1 MQLALSGKISLSNH
15 SFLRTR
21 TLFQGILRFL
31 GCFRSLRIR
40 AELSTSLIKLYQRK
54 RHLSKS
60 AALAT
65 VHSALYFTSSIKH
78 TRKQITSEKKSLL
91 YHQTRTAQTSE
102 LFPCNKLECFVH
114 FKQQNVRIKVGGVTN
129 SKNHCN
135 HVNFLSVFSGKSISS
150 DQ

>member
-78 TRKQITSEKKSLL
+78 TRKQITSEKSHYYTTRQELHTRQSSSHATNQNVLFTLNNKMYALKQGGSQIPKKSL
-91 YHQTRTAQTSE
+91 QS
-102 LFPCNKLECFVH
+102 C
-114 FKQQNVRIKVGGVTN
+114 
-129 SKNHCN
+129 
-135 HVNFLSVFSGKSISS
+135 FLSVFSGNFQYWTRI
-150 DQ
+150 